1 MTRRAAA
8 GTDQEKPMSKTST
21 NPPAI
26 LGGIPLVTADHA
38 AATRWPLLGE
48 EDEQAVRRVLRD
60 GNLSFHPVVRE
71 LEDDYRALTGR
82 RHALAHN
89 NGTAA
94 LLAAFFALDL
104 DPGDE
109 VLAPSATWWASV
121 LPMLWVG
128 LVPVFCESEQERLGI
143 DPVDMERK
151 ITERTRA
158 VVVVHLWGM
167 PAKMTEILALAER
180 HKLKII
186 EDASHT
192 HGARWRGRPCGS
204 LGDISM
210 FSLQNDKLAP
220 AGEGGIF
227 LTDDDVYHERAVCLG
242 DVARIMQLETPQQRF
257 AATSFG
263 IKTRMAPLS
272 AAVAR
277 VQYRQLAQHNR
288 VRNANLEY
296 LSEALEALGCFHTF
310 RAPAH
315 IERTY
320 FEYIIHYDAERGGLP
335 IETLVTALQAEGCLV
350 MAPRYPLVHE
360 QPFFTEGHW
369 RRILRAPTRVPDLV
383 YEPGMLHQTREY
395 GQSLLRLPSFP
406 NAGREILD
414 QYIEAF
420 RRVLAHARAIRAA
433 AV

>member
-1 MTRRAAA
+1 
-8 GTDQEKPMSKTST
+8 MSKIST
-21 NPPAI
+21 TLPAI
-26 LGGIPLVTADHA
+26 LGGTPLVTADHVA
-38 AATRWPLLGE
+38 ANHWPLLGE
-48 EDEQAVRRVLRD
+48 EDEQAVLRVMRD
-60 GNLSFHPVVRE
+60 GNLSFHHVVQE

-89 NGTAA
+89 NGTAG
-94 LLAAFFALDL
+94 LLAAFFALNL
-104 DPGDE
+104 NPGDE
-109 VLAPSATWWASV
+109 VLVPSATWWASV

-128 LVPVFCESEQERLGI
+128 LVPVFCESEEERLGI

-158 VVVVHLWGM
+158 IVVVHLWGM
-167 PAKMTEILALAER
+167 PSRMTEILALAER
-180 HKLKII
+180 HNLKII
-186 EDASHT
+186 EDASHV

-204 LGDISM
+204 LGDISV

-227 LTDDDVYHERAVCLG
+227 LTDDDEYHERAICLG
-242 DVARIMQLETPQQRF
+242 DIARIMQLETPQQRF

-277 VQYRQLAQHNR
+277 VQYKHLAEHNR
-288 VRNANLEY
+288 VRNANLDY

-320 FEYIIHYDAERGGLP
+320 FEYIIHYDEARGGLS

-369 RRILRAPTRVPDLV
+369 KRILRAPTRVPDLV
-383 YEPGMLHQTREY
+383 YEPGGLHKTRDY
-395 GQSLLRLPSFP
+395 GRTLLRLPAFP
-406 NAGREILD
+406 SAGPEILE

-420 RRVLAHARAIRAA
+420 RRVLAHAGEIRAA
-433 AV
+433 SA

>member
-1 MTRRAAA
+1 
-8 GTDQEKPMSKTST
+8 MSKTST
-21 NPPAI
+21 PPPAI
-26 LGGIPLVTADHA
+26 LGGTPLVTADHA
-38 AATRWPLLGE
+38 AANRWPLFGE
-48 EDEQAVRRVLRD
+48 EDEQAVLRVLRD
-60 GNLSFHPVVRE
+60 GNLSFHSVVRE

-94 LLAAFFALDL
+94 LLAAFFALEL
-104 DPGDE
+104 NPGDE
-109 VLAPSATWWASV
+109 VLVPSATWWASV

-128 LVPVFCESEQERLGI
+128 LVPVFCESEEERLGI
-143 DPVDMERK
+143 DPADMEQK

-167 PAKMTEILALAER
+167 PSKMTEIFALAER

-204 LGDISM
+204 LGDISV

-227 LTDDDVYHERAVCLG
+227 LTDDDACHERAVCLG
-242 DVARIMQLETPQQRF
+242 DVARIMQLETPQRRF
-257 AATSFG
+257 AATGFG

-277 VQYRQLAQHNR
+277 VQYRHLAEHNR
-288 VRNANLEY
+288 VRNTNLEY
-296 LSEALEALGCFHTF
+296 LSEGLEAFGCFHTF
-310 RAPAH
+310 RAPVH

-320 FEYIIHYDAERGGLP
+320 FEYIVHYDAARGGLP

-369 RRILRAPTRVPDLV
+369 RRILRAPTRVPDLA
-383 YEPGMLHQTREY
+383 YEPGMLHRTREY
-395 GQSLLRLPSFP
+395 GGTLLRLPAFP
-406 NAGREILD
+406 GAGRDILD
-414 QYIEAF
+414 QYIDAF
-420 RRVLAHARAIRAA
+420 HRVLEHAEAIRAA
-433 AV
+433 SA

>member
-1 MTRRAAA
+1 
-8 GTDQEKPMSKTST
+8 MSKTSKDL
-21 NPPAI
+21 PAI
-26 LGGIPLVTADHA
+26 LGGIPLVEADHA
-38 AATRWPLLGE
+38 AANRWPLLGE
-48 EDEQAVRRVLRD
+48 EEEQAVLRVMRD

-71 LEDDYRALTGR
+71 LEADYRALTGR
-82 RHALAHN
+82 RYALAHN
-89 NGTAA
+89 NGTAG
-94 LLAAFFALDL
+94 LLAAFFALEL
-104 DPGDE
+104 NPGDE
-109 VLAPSATWWASV
+109 VLVPSATWWASV
-121 LPMLWVG
+121 LPMVWVG
-128 LVPVFCESEQERLGI
+128 LVPVFCESEPERLGI
-143 DPVDMERK
+143 DPADMERK

-167 PAKMTEILALAER
+167 PSRMTEIFALAKR
-180 HKLKII
+180 HGLKII

-204 LGDISM
+204 LGDISV

-220 AGEGGIF
+220 AGEGGIL
-227 LTDDDVYHERAVCLG
+227 LTDNEDYHERAVCLG
-242 DVARIMQLETPQQRF
+242 DVARIMELESPQQRF

-277 VQYRQLAQHNR
+277 VQLKRLAGHNR
-288 VRNANLEY
+288 LRNRNLEY
-296 LSEALEALGCFHTF
+296 LSEGLEALGCFHTY

-320 FEYIIHYDAERGGLP
+320 FEFVIHYDAICGGLP

-369 RRILRAPTRVPDLV
+369 RRILRAPTRAPELD
-383 YEPGMLHQTREY
+383 YEPGALSATREY
-395 GQSLLRLPSFP
+395 SHALLRLPAFP
-406 NAGREILD
+406 NAGQDILD
-414 QYIEAF
+414 QYLEAF
-420 RRVLAHARAIRAA
+420 RRVLSHAGTIHAA
-433 AV
+433 AT